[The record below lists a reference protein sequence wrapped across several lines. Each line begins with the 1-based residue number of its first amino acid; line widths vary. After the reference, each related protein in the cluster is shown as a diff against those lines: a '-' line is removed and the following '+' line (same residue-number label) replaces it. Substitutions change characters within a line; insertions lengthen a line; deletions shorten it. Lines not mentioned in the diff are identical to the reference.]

1 MNELKKTSGKLSSN
15 ISTVNTMPDIATI
28 SMLNAHSHKRPAP
41 VLHDIHMTY
50 QTLYLDP
57 QAYRAE
63 LNGKTLNLSASE
75 FALLHLLL
83 RNPGRA
89 FHRADLLDMLWGETY
104 DGGDRAVDNLILR
117 LRKKLGPLGSAI
129 ETVWSVGYRLRLE
142 KSSRQVS

>member
-1 MNELKKTSGKLSSN
+1 MNKLRRPSEKSSYGISKT
-15 ISTVNTMPDIATI
+15 TTMSDIATI
-28 SMLNAHSHKRPAP
+28 SMLNAHNRKRPISIQ
-41 VLHDIHMTY
+41 HDIHMTY
-50 QTLYLDP
+50 QTLHLDP

-75 FALLHLLL
+75 FAMLHLLL

-89 FHRADLLDMLWGETY
+89 FHRADLLDTLWGENY

-117 LRKKLGPLGSAI
+117 LRKKLGPLGSSI

-142 KSSRQVS
+142 ESSQQVS

>member
-1 MNELKKTSGKLSSN
+1 MNELKKTSQKSAYS
-15 ISTVNTMPDIATI
+15 ISKANTMPDIATI
-28 SMLNAHSHKRPAP
+28 SMLNTRRHRRPNP
-41 VLHDIHMTY
+41 VLHNMRMTY
-50 QTLYLDP
+50 QTLHLDP

-63 LNGKTLNLSASE
+63 LNGKTLKLSASE
-75 FALLHLLL
+75 FAMLHLLV

-89 FHRADLLDMLWGETY
+89 FHRADLLDTLWGETY

-142 KSSRQVS
+142 KSSQQVS